1 MATTITVL
9 HNQTFQDIA
18 VEKTGDFLNAF
29 PIAIFNGMSVSDF
42 LEPGTDLVI
51 PDDLIIDVDVIAYFQ
66 SKKLQPATALKDQGI
81 ISEKR
86 GIGSMKV
93 ASNFKVD

>member
-18 VEKTGDFLNAF
+18 IEKTGDFLNAF
-29 PIAIFNGMSVSDF
+29 SIAVFNEMAVSDF
-42 LEPGTDLVI
+42 LEPGTDLII

-66 SKKLQPATALKDQGI
+66 SKKLQPATALNDQTVI
-81 ISEKR
+81 PEKR